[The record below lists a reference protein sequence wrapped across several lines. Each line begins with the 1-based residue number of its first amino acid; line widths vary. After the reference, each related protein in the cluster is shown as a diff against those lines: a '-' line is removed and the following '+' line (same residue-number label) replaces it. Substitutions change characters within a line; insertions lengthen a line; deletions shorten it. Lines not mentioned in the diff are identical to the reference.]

1 MPGLCE
7 VSVPV
12 AYDRENELG
21 FVRPETLQLESLN
34 WVLLQS
40 CFLHCQRG
48 GIGEIVQGIGSCL
61 AGALPAIPGTTYMVP
76 Y

>member
-1 MPGLCE
+1 MPGSCE

-12 AYDRENELG
+12 AHNRENELG
-21 FVRPETLQLESLN
+21 FARLETLQLESPN

-40 CFLHCQRG
+40 CFKG
-48 GIGEIVQGIGSCL
+48 GNGKIAQGIGSCL
-61 AGALPAIPGTTYMVP
+61 ACALPAIPGTTYMVP